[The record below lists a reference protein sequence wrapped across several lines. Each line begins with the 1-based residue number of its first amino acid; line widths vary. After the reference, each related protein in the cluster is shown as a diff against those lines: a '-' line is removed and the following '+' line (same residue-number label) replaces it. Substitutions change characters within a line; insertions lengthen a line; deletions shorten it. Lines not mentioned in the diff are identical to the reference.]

1 MSKPSWLIVRGGD
14 HCCILARFFLIGF
27 PFVHDS
33 DQILERQQMIDKAY
47 PGGDRLFSFDDLIGI
62 VDEWEASQK

>member
-1 MSKPSWLIVRGGD
+1 
-14 HCCILARFFLIGF
+14 
-27 PFVHDS
+27 
-33 DQILERQQMIDKAY
+33 MIDKAY